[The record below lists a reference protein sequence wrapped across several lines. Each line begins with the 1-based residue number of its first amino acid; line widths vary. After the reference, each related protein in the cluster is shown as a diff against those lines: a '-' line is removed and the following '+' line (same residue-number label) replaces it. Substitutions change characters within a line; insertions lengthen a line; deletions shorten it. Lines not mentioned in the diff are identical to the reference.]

1 VPPHCA
7 EYPPSIEKV
16 PAHRTVA
23 EATAARRR
31 APAYWPETVAIATVF
46 IGSRGVAWAL
56 GVRFDTS
63 SLSWFWQYIDPGL
76 LKTRLLESLFYFHA
90 QPPLYNLWLG
100 VLLKLFGGR
109 FSDAAHGTY
118 VLLGLAGTG
127 GLAFLLARIGVPR
140 ILAVVLALAFFLSPS
155 AILYENWLFYEYPVA
170 VLLIFAVLTLYLFLQ
185 RRSFAY
191 GVAFFGILASIV
203 YIRST
208 FQIVWLLLGLGLVLV
223 VAPDLRRMT
232 LRACAVPLILVVLL
246 YAKNAIIF
254 GTFSTSSWFGMNLAQ
269 VVLYSAP
276 SADRAQLVAEGRISR
291 VSLVEPF
298 SPLTAYRGIV
308 PPARKRGIQVLDE
321 RLKSTGET
329 NFNNSSFLTISNH
342 YLHDALHLIAAR
354 PHYYFA
360 SIRLGLER
368 YFSSSSQNI
377 FVRKNRSKIQ
387 PYERLF
393 NRFIY
398 VRSSFGGG
406 VCWGIVA
413 GYTLAIGY
421 GLFLLVRLIRR
432 RRPTAPREGAL
443 LFAWMTV
450 VYLAVVETVS
460 QVTENQRIRFLS
472 DGLVVVLL
480 AALVRDA
487 RDRLATRNR
496 LTDGVPERVT
506 DRVGS

>member
-1 VPPHCA
+1 MRSILRRLRGRPH
-7 EYPPSIEKV
+7 
-16 PAHRTVA
+16 HRSLP
-23 EATAARRR
+23 EATAARRH
-31 APAYWPETVAIATVF
+31 AAAYWPELLAIATVF
-46 IGSRGVAWAL
+46 LGSRGVAWAV
-56 GVRFDTS
+56 GVRFDAST
-63 SLSWFWQYIDPGL
+63 LPWFWQYIDPAL
-76 LKTRLLESLFYFHA
+76 LKTRLLESLFYLHS

-109 FSDAAHGTY
+109 FSDAAQGTY
-118 VLLGLAGTG
+118 VLLGLVGTG
-127 GLAFLLARIGVPR
+127 GLALLLAKIGIPR
-140 ILAVVLALAFFLSPS
+140 LLAVVLALAFFLSPA

-170 VLLIFAVLTLYLFLQ
+170 VLLILAVLTLYLFLQ

-191 GVAFFGILASIV
+191 GIAFFGILSAIV

-208 FQIVWLLLGLGLVLV
+208 FQIVWLLLALWLVLV
-223 VAPDLRRMT
+223 VAPDLRRT
-232 LRACAVPLILVVLL
+232 ALRACAVPLILVALL
-246 YAKNAIIF
+246 YGKNVIVF

-269 VVLYSAP
+269 VVLYSTP
-276 SADRAQLVAEGRISR
+276 PADRHQLVAEGRISR
-291 VSLVEPF
+291 VSLVDPF

-308 PPARKRGIQVLDE
+308 PPARKRGIPVLDE
-321 RLKSTGET
+321 QVRSTGET

-354 PHYYFA
+354 PRYYFA
-360 SIRLGLER
+360 SIRVGLKR

-377 FVRKNRSKIQ
+377 FVHKNRAKIQ
-387 PYERLF
+387 PYERLV
-393 NRFIY
+393 NRFLYI
-398 VRSSFGGG
+398 RTSLGGG

-421 GLFLLVRLIRR
+421 GLVLLARLIGRR
-432 RRPTAPREGAL
+432 RTRGPREGAL

-480 AALVRDA
+480 AAFARDA
-487 RDRLATRNR
+487 FTYLATRTR
-496 LTDGVPERVT
+496 TRPTAPSG
-506 DRVGS
+506 